1 MKRITIYRRLS
12 QAVFFGITGVWLT
25 VGALRCP
32 FGIPFVSCQSCP
44 STDCPGRYLQ
54 IPFIGLAGLS
64 GLLLGRAFCGWAC
77 PVGFVMDVAGKFRR
91 LKVRFSERFAAWDR
105 YLKLLK
111 WPAVGA
117 TVYLVAALN
126 YPEARA
132 FPYVIRTSSVF
143 NFEAVELAR
152 ALGDPAHLV
161 RMLVVI
167 GALVAGLIIS
177 RAWCRY
183 LCPVGALL
191 GLLNKLSLFRIRN
204 ECEECGEC
212 EMLPSDC
219 IMHTRPQTTDCVM
232 CGECVEG
239 CPRNNLALRLRF
251 ADSERSSENA
261 DEAPRADR
269 DAS

>member
-1 MKRITIYRRLS
+1 MKKITIYRRVS
-12 QAVFFGITGVWLT
+12 QAVFFGVTGVWLA

-54 IPFIGLAGLS
+54 LPFIGLAGLS
-64 GLLLGRAFCGWAC
+64 GLLFGRAFCGWAC
-77 PVGFVMDVAGKFRR
+77 PFGFVMDVAGKARR
-91 LKVRFSERFAAWDR
+91 PKLRFSERFAAWDR

-117 TVYLVAALN
+117 TAYLVLALN

-143 NFEAVELAR
+143 NVEAIELAQ

-161 RMLVVI
+161 RMLMVV
-167 GALVAGLIIS
+167 GAVVTGLAIS

-183 LCPVGALL
+183 LCPVGAVL
-191 GLLNKLSLFRIRN
+191 GLFNKFSLFGIRN
-204 ECEECGEC
+204 ECEECGQC
-212 EMLPSDC
+212 EMLPEDC
-219 IMHTRPQTTDCVM
+219 IMQTRPQTTDCVV

-239 CPRNNLALRLRF
+239 CPRDNLALRPRF
-251 ADSERSSENA
+251 AGAEAASDDVA
-261 DEAPRADR
+261 EAPRVDR